1 MIKADL
7 YILLLLISFPTPPP
21 ILFYLLITLLYCLNF
36 KGKHNCSGQWGPIGI
51 NSKLEYS
58 LKNPILTINIS
69 KNDTCVSKKNK
80 KKKTWKME
88 NQARR

>member
-58 LKNPILTINIS
+58 LKNQFWLLTYQRM
-69 KNDTCVSKKNK
+69 THV
-80 KKKTWKME
+80 
-88 NQARR
+88 